1 MQNHNGINHRQVIK
15 WLILPVM
22 LVTVGYSIVNV
33 SEYAS
38 HYHNGQVVWLLGASV
53 GTANAIAVYALVIAK
68 THRVMYA
75 AVAGIVVFGLLSAIL
90 QTALYLTSGAPWL
103 VALALGCFGPV
114 AEALLSWL
122 HAALSEE
129 QTRTVKTK
137 ASTQTVTKQ
146 ASTVNTD
153 NVKQQKV
160 TPLTPELTALIA
172 LGDTEL
178 SKKVGVTRQSV
189 YKWRTGGVLVDKIS
203 ERLPDLAPVH
213 VNGNSKQAQL

>member
-1 MQNHNGINHRQVIK
+1 MNMTLKRWNHRTAIK

-68 THRVMYA
+68 TDRVMWA

-90 QTALYLTSGAPWL
+90 QTALYLSSGAPWL

-114 AEALLSWL
+114 AEGVLSWL
-122 HAALSEE
+122 HASLSEE
-129 QTRTVKTK
+129 QEPTRKQVA
-137 ASTQTVTKQ
+137 ASSKQ
-146 ASTVNTD
+146 A
-153 NVKQQKV
+153 
-160 TPLTPELTALIA
+160 A
-172 LGDTEL
+172 
-178 SKKVGVTRQSV
+178 
-189 YKWRTGGVLVDKIS
+189 
-203 ERLPDLAPVH
+203 
-213 VNGNSKQAQL
+213 SKQAQPPAPVKQTAISLQQVASKTDTEIAALVKVSRQSVNGWRNAGKLEGKILERLPELATTTTNGKEHS

>member
-75 AVAGIVVFGLLSAIL
+75 AVAGIVVFGFLSAIL

-129 QTRTVKTK
+129 QTRTVKVKSATPT
-137 ASTQTVTKQ
+137 AAKQ
-146 ASTVNTD
+146 ASTVDTGD
-153 NVKQQKV
+153 VKQQKV

-178 SKKVGVTRQSV
+178 GKRAGVTRQSI
-189 YKWRTGGVLVDKIS
+189 YKWRTSGDLPAKLA
-203 ERLPDLAPVH
+203 ERLPELAAPH
-213 VNGNSKQAQL
+213 TNGFNAQ

>member
-129 QTRTVKTK
+129 QTRTVKAKSAT
-137 ASTQTVTKQ
+137 STTAKQ
-146 ASTVNTD
+146 PSTVDTGD
-153 NVKQQKV
+153 VKQHKV

-178 SKKVGVTRQSV
+178 GKRVGVTRQSI
-189 YKWRTGGVLVDKIS
+189 YKWRTNGDLPAKLT
-203 ERLPDLAPVH
+203 ERLPQLAAPH
-213 VNGNSKQAQL
+213 SNGFNVQ

>member
-38 HYHNGQVVWLLGASV
+38 HYHGGQVVWLLGASV
-53 GTANAIAVYALVIAK
+53 GTANAIAVYSLVIAK

-90 QTALYLTSGAPWL
+90 QTALYLQESAPWL

-137 ASTQTVTKQ
+137 VSTSTTAKQ
-146 ASTVNTD
+146 ASTVDTGD
-153 NVKQQKV
+153 VKQQKV

-178 SKKVGVTRQSV
+178 GKRVGVTRQSI
-189 YKWRTGGVLVDKIS
+189 YKWRTSGALPAKLT
-203 ERLPDLAPVH
+203 ERLPELAPPH
-213 VNGNSKQAQL
+213 TNGYNAQ